1 MPLKI
6 KDDYQKLLKEYR
18 KLAKRADQ
26 RLVRLE
32 GYRHDKGFQNITQYA
47 YKKAMSDI
55 RSWSGKGSKRFNTAP
70 PKTAAELKAKISDIK
85 SFLQSPTSSKKQVMK
100 VTKSLNQR
108 FFGKDKK
115 QYLTWE
121 EWANF
126 WERVDSENTDSR
138 FNYNLVAKSAGVMKK
153 YNITRQNIDDKLDV
167 VTRSGDMDIIE
178 ARTLKEL
185 QKNGLTLDKLI
196 GK

>member
-1 MPLKI
+1 MPLKMQ
-6 KDDYQKLLKEYR
+6 KDYQTLLKEYR
-18 KLAKRADQ
+18 RLAKRADQ

-32 GYRHDKGFQNITQYA
+32 GYRHDKGFENITQYA
-47 YKKAMSDI
+47 YKRAMKDI
-55 RSWSGKGSKRFNTAP
+55 KSWSGKKATRFNTEP
-70 PKTAAELKAKISDIK
+70 PKNPAELQKKISDIK
-85 SFLQSPTSSKKQVMK
+85 QFLGAPTSSKKTLMK
-100 VTKSLNQR
+100 MTKSLNQR

-121 EWANF
+121 EWSNF

-153 YNITRQNIDDKLDV
+153 YNINRQNIDEKLDV

>member
-1 MPLKI
+1 MPI
-6 KDDYQKLLKEYR
+6 KTNKSYDQLLKEYR
-18 KLAKRADQ
+18 RLAKRADQ

-32 GYRHDKGFQNITQYA
+32 GYRHDKGFENITQYA
-47 YKKAMSDI
+47 YKRAIQDI
-55 RSWSGKGSKRFNTAP
+55 RSWSGKKSKRFNTEP
-70 PKTAAELKAKISDIK
+70 PKSAADLQKKISDIK
-85 SFLQSPTSSKKQVMK
+85 QFLNSPSSSKKTLMK
-100 VTKSLNQR
+100 MTRSLNQR

-121 EWANF
+121 EWSNF

-138 FNYNLVAKSAGVMKK
+138 FNYNLVAKSAGIMKK
-153 YNITRQNIDDKLDV
+153 YNITRQNVDEKLDK